1 MNIQTKRK
9 IDEIKG
15 MIKKKT
21 KLEDIIKEKFV
32 TVKKKDSWLDKNHE
46 HFTER
51 ELKYLNYSFT
61 PEIIEAEEVIETTPK
76 AVKIDEVDVSEAV
89 VEDIKEPEEEE
100 EEEES
105 EKATPE
111 EKAEAFGEVP
121 EEEQATSIPAAPS
134 NGLDFFFDSPK
145 IFKSFEEIKTP
156 QDKVNFLLNDKV
168 LKALFFMT
176 EGQTI
181 KNEADATLKYNI
193 ENIKTKYSSDIK
205 IKNIRI
211 SNELYNHFTEF
222 CNKNQIT
229 IISALSCAIEE
240 FLEKYKELDK

>member
-21 KLEDIIKEKFV
+21 KLDNIIKEKFV

-46 HFTER
+46 HFTEK
-51 ELKYLNYSFT
+51 ELKYLNYAFS

-76 AVKIDEVDVSEAV
+76 AVKIDEVDVSEAI
-89 VEDIKEPEEEE
+89 VEDIKEPEEK
-100 EEEES
+100 EES

-111 EKAEAFGEVP
+111 EKAEALKEVT
-121 EEEQATSIPAAPS
+121 EEEQATSISATPS
-134 NGLDFFFDSPK
+134 NSLDFLLDSPK

-176 EGQTI
+176 EGQAI
-181 KNEADATLKYNI
+181 KNEADATLKYRL
-193 ENIKTKYSSDIK
+193 ENVKTKYFKNIK

-211 SNELYNHFTEF
+211 NEELYNHFTEF
-222 CNKNQIT
+222 CSKNQIT

>member
-1 MNIQTKRK
+1 MNIQTKKK
-9 IDEIKG
+9 IEEIKG

-51 ELKYLNYSFT
+51 ELKYLNFAFS

-89 VEDIKEPEEEE
+89 VEDIKEPEKK
-100 EEEES
+100 EES
-105 EKATPE
+105 EKAIPE
-111 EKAEAFGEVP
+111 EVP
-121 EEEQATSIPAAPS
+121 EEEQVTSIPATPS
-134 NGLDFFFDSPK
+134 NSLDFFFDSPK

-193 ENIKTKYSSDIK
+193 ENIKAKYSSDIK

>member
-21 KLEDIIKEKFV
+21 KLDDIIKEKFV
-32 TVKKKDSWLDKNHE
+32 TVKKKDTWLNKNHE
-46 HFTER
+46 HFTEK

-61 PEIIEAEEVIETTPK
+61 PEIVEVEEVIEPTPK
-76 AVKIDEVDVSEAV
+76 PVKINEAEITEAV
-89 VEDIKEPEEEE
+89 VEEIKEPEIKKEEVE
-100 EEEES
+100 EV
-105 EKATPE
+105 
-111 EKAEAFGEVP
+111 VP
-121 EEEQATSIPAAPS
+121 EEEKVEEKQENSIPVTPA
-134 NGLDFFFDSPK
+134 NNLDFLLDSPK
-145 IFKSFEEIKTP
+145 VFKSFEEIKTP

-181 KNEADATLKYNI
+181 KNEADATLKYRL
-193 ENIKTKYSSDIK
+193 ENVKTKYFKNIK

-211 SNELYNHFTEF
+211 NEELYNHFTEF

>member
-1 MNIQTKRK
+1 MNIQTKKK
-9 IDEIKG
+9 IEEIKG

-51 ELKYLNYSFT
+51 ELKYLNFAFS

-76 AVKIDEVDVSEAV
+76 AVKIDETEITEAV
-89 VEDIKEPEEEE
+89 IEEPKEVEEQAENPVPEEK
-100 EEEES
+100 
-105 EKATPE
+105 KATP
-111 EKAEAFGEVP
+111 VS
-121 EEEQATSIPAAPS
+121 ATPS
-134 NGLDFFFDSPK
+134 NNIDFFLDSPK

-156 QDKVNFLLNDKV
+156 QDKINFLLNDKV

-176 EGQTI
+176 EGQAI
-181 KNEADATLKYNI
+181 KNKADATLKYSL
-193 ENIKTKYSSDIK
+193 ENIKTKYSQNIK

-211 SNELYNHFTEF
+211 NEDLYKHFTEF
-222 CNKNQIT
+222 CEENKIT
-229 IISALSCAIEE
+229 IISALSCALEE
-240 FLEKYKELDK
+240 FLEKYKELDKKN

>member
-32 TVKKKDSWLDKNHE
+32 TIKKKDSWLDKNHE

-51 ELKYLNYSFT
+51 ELKYLSYSFT

-89 VEDIKEPEEEE
+89 VEDIKEPEE
-100 EEEES
+100 
-105 EKATPE
+105 KA
-111 EKAEAFGEVP
+111 EVP
-121 EEEQATSIPAAPS
+121 EEEQATSIPATPS

-193 ENIKTKYSSDIK
+193 ENIKAKYSSDIK

>member
-89 VEDIKEPEEEE
+89 VEDIKEPEEK
-100 EEEES
+100 EES
-105 EKATPE
+105 GKSISE
-111 EKAEAFGEVP
+111 EKAEVP
-121 EEEQATSIPAAPS
+121 EEEQATSIPATPS

-193 ENIKTKYSSDIK
+193 ENIKAKYSSDIK

>member
-76 AVKIDEVDVSEAV
+76 AVKIDETEITEAV
-89 VEDIKEPEEEE
+89 IEEPKEVEEQAENPVPEEK
-100 EEEES
+100 
-105 EKATPE
+105 KATP
-111 EKAEAFGEVP
+111 VS
-121 EEEQATSIPAAPS
+121 ATPS
-134 NGLDFFFDSPK
+134 NNIDFFLDSPK

-156 QDKVNFLLNDKV
+156 QDKINFLLNDKV

-176 EGQTI
+176 EGQAI
-181 KNEADATLKYNI
+181 RNEADATLKYSL
-193 ENIKTKYSSDIK
+193 ENVKTKYSQNIK

-211 SNELYNHFTEF
+211 NEDLYKHFTEF
-222 CNKNQIT
+222 CEENKIT
-229 IISALSCAIEE
+229 IISALSCALEE
-240 FLEKYKELDK
+240 FLEKYKELDKKN

>member
-9 IDEIKG
+9 IEEIKG

-21 KLEDIIKEKFV
+21 KLDNIIKEKFV

-51 ELKYLNYSFT
+51 ELKYLNYAFS

-76 AVKIDEVDVSEAV
+76 AVKIDEAEVTEAV
-89 VEDIKEPEEEE
+89 IEDIKEPEEKEE
-100 EEEES
+100 
-105 EKATPE
+105 AILE
-111 EKAEAFGEVP
+111 EKTEALEEVP
-121 EEEQATSIPAAPS
+121 KEEQATSIPATPS
-134 NGLDFFFDSPK
+134 NSLDFFFDSPK
-145 IFKSFEEIKTP
+145 VFKSFEEIKTP

-181 KNEADATLKYNI
+181 KNEADAALKLSL
-193 ENIKTKYSSDIK
+193 ENVKSKYSKDIK

-222 CNKNQIT
+222 CNENQMT
-229 IISALSCAIEE
+229 IISGLSCALEE
-240 FLEKYKELDK
+240 FLEKYKELDRKN

>member
-1 MNIQTKRK
+1 MNIQTKKK
-9 IDEIKG
+9 IEEIKG

-51 ELKYLNYSFT
+51 ELKYLNFAFS

-76 AVKIDEVDVSEAV
+76 AVKIDETEITEAV
-89 VEDIKEPEEEE
+89 IEEPKEVEEQAENPAPEEK
-100 EEEES
+100 
-105 EKATPE
+105 KATP
-111 EKAEAFGEVP
+111 VS
-121 EEEQATSIPAAPS
+121 ATPS
-134 NGLDFFFDSPK
+134 NNIDFFLDSPK

-156 QDKVNFLLNDKV
+156 QDKINFLLNDKV

-176 EGQTI
+176 EGQAI
-181 KNEADATLKYNI
+181 KNEADATLKYSL
-193 ENIKTKYSSDIK
+193 ENIKTKYSQNIK

-211 SNELYNHFTEF
+211 NEDLYKHFTEF
-222 CNKNQIT
+222 CEENKIT
-229 IISALSCAIEE
+229 IISALSCALEE
-240 FLEKYKELDK
+240 FLEKYKELDKKN

>member
-9 IDEIKG
+9 IEEIKG

-21 KLEDIIKEKFV
+21 KLDDIIKEKFV

-46 HFTER
+46 HFTEK
-51 ELKYLNYSFT
+51 ELKYLNYAFS

-76 AVKIDEVDVSEAV
+76 TVKIDETDVSEAV
-89 VEDIKEPEEEE
+89 VEDIKEPEKKEE
-100 EEEES
+100 
-105 EKATPE
+105 AILE
-111 EKAEAFGEVP
+111 EKTEALEEVP
-121 EEEQATSIPAAPS
+121 KEEQATSIPVTPS
-134 NGLDFFFDSPK
+134 NNLDFLLDSPK

-193 ENIKTKYSSDIK
+193 ENIKAKYSNDIK

>member
-51 ELKYLNYSFT
+51 ELKYLSYSFT

-89 VEDIKEPEEEE
+89 VEDIKEPEEK
-100 EEEES
+100 EES
-105 EKATPE
+105 GKSISE
-111 EKAEAFGEVP
+111 EKAEVP
-121 EEEQATSIPAAPS
+121 EEEQATSIPATPS

-193 ENIKTKYSSDIK
+193 ENIKAKYSSDIK

>member
-9 IDEIKG
+9 IEEIKG

-21 KLEDIIKEKFV
+21 KLDDIIKEKFV

-46 HFTER
+46 HFTEK
-51 ELKYLNYSFT
+51 ELKYLNYAFS

-76 AVKIDEVDVSEAV
+76 AVKIDETDVSEAV
-89 VEDIKEPEEEE
+89 VEDIKEPEEKEE
-100 EEEES
+100 
-105 EKATPE
+105 AILE
-111 EKAEAFGEVP
+111 EKTEALEEVP
-121 EEEQATSIPAAPS
+121 KEEQATSIPVTPS
-134 NGLDFFFDSPK
+134 NNLDFLLDSPK

-168 LKALFFMT
+168 LKALFFMI

-193 ENIKTKYSSDIK
+193 ENIKAKYSNDIK

>member
-1 MNIQTKRK
+1 MDIQTKRK

-32 TVKKKDSWLDKNHE
+32 TVRKKDSWLDKNHE

-51 ELKYLNYSFT
+51 ELKYLNFAFS

-76 AVKIDEVDVSEAV
+76 AVKIDETEITEAV
-89 VEDIKEPEEEE
+89 IEEPKEVEEQAENPVPEEK
-100 EEEES
+100 
-105 EKATPE
+105 KATP
-111 EKAEAFGEVP
+111 VS
-121 EEEQATSIPAAPS
+121 ATPS
-134 NGLDFFFDSPK
+134 NNIDFFLDSPK

-156 QDKVNFLLNDKV
+156 QDKINFLLNDKV

-176 EGQTI
+176 EGQAI
-181 KNEADATLKYNI
+181 KNEADATLKYSL
-193 ENIKTKYSSDIK
+193 ENIKTKYSQNIK

-211 SNELYNHFTEF
+211 NEDLYKHFTEF
-222 CNKNQIT
+222 CEENKIT
-229 IISALSCAIEE
+229 IISALSCALEE
-240 FLEKYKELDK
+240 FLEKYKELDKKN

>member
-1 MNIQTKRK
+1 MNIQTKKK
-9 IDEIKG
+9 IEEIKG

-51 ELKYLNYSFT
+51 ELKYLNFAFS

-76 AVKIDEVDVSEAV
+76 AVKIDETEITEAV
-89 VEDIKEPEEEE
+89 IEEPKEVEEQAENPVPEEK
-100 EEEES
+100 
-105 EKATPE
+105 KATP
-111 EKAEAFGEVP
+111 VS
-121 EEEQATSIPAAPS
+121 ATPS
-134 NGLDFFFDSPK
+134 NNIDFFLDSPK

-156 QDKVNFLLNDKV
+156 QDKINFLLNDKV

-193 ENIKTKYSSDIK
+193 ENIKAKYSNDIK

-211 SNELYNHFTEF
+211 SNELYKHFTDF
-222 CNKNQIT
+222 CDKNQIT

>member
-21 KLEDIIKEKFV
+21 NLEDIIKEKFV
-32 TVKKKDSWLDKNHE
+32 TVKKKDTWLDKNHE

-51 ELKYLNYSFT
+51 ELKYLNYAFS
-61 PEIIEAEEVIETTPK
+61 PEIIEAEEVMETTPK
-76 AVKIDEVDVSEAV
+76 TVKIDEADVSEAV
-89 VEDIKEPEEEE
+89 VEDIKEVK
-100 EEEES
+100 EES
-105 EKATPE
+105 EKSISKEKIEAPE
-111 EKAEAFGEVP
+111 
-121 EEEQATSIPAAPS
+121 EEEQATSIPATPS
-134 NGLDFFFDSPK
+134 NGLDFFLDTPK
-145 IFKSFEEIKTP
+145 VFKSFEEIKTP

-193 ENIKTKYSSDIK
+193 ENIKAKYSNDIK

-211 SNELYNHFTEF
+211 SNELYKHFTDF
-222 CNKNQIT
+222 CDKNQIT

>member
-21 KLEDIIKEKFV
+21 KLDDIIKEKFV

-51 ELKYLNYSFT
+51 ELKYLNFAFS

-76 AVKIDEVDVSEAV
+76 AVKIDETEITEAV
-89 VEDIKEPEEEE
+89 IEEPKEVEEQAENPVPEEK
-100 EEEES
+100 
-105 EKATPE
+105 KATP
-111 EKAEAFGEVP
+111 VS
-121 EEEQATSIPAAPS
+121 ATPS
-134 NGLDFFFDSPK
+134 NNIDFFLDSPK

-156 QDKVNFLLNDKV
+156 QDKINFLLNDKV

-176 EGQTI
+176 EGQAI
-181 KNEADATLKYNI
+181 RNEADATLKYSL
-193 ENIKTKYSSDIK
+193 ENVKTKYSQNIK

-211 SNELYNHFTEF
+211 NEDLYKHFTEF
-222 CNKNQIT
+222 CEENKIT
-229 IISALSCAIEE
+229 IISALSCALEE
-240 FLEKYKELDK
+240 FLEKYKELDKKN

>member
-9 IDEIKG
+9 IEEVKG
-15 MIKKKT
+15 MIKKKI
-21 KLEDIIKEKFV
+21 KLDDIIKEKFV

-46 HFTER
+46 HFTEK
-51 ELKYLNYSFT
+51 ELKYLNYAFS

-76 AVKIDEVDVSEAV
+76 TVKIDETDVSEAV
-89 VEDIKEPEEEE
+89 VEDIKEPEKKEE
-100 EEEES
+100 
-105 EKATPE
+105 AILE
-111 EKAEAFGEVP
+111 EKTEALEEVP
-121 EEEQATSIPAAPS
+121 KEEQATSIPVTPS
-134 NGLDFFFDSPK
+134 NNLDFLLDSPK

-193 ENIKTKYSSDIK
+193 ENIKAKYSSDIK

>member
-51 ELKYLNYSFT
+51 ELKYLNFAFS

-76 AVKIDEVDVSEAV
+76 AVKIDETEITEAV
-89 VEDIKEPEEEE
+89 IEEPKEVEEQAENPVPEEK
-100 EEEES
+100 
-105 EKATPE
+105 KATP
-111 EKAEAFGEVP
+111 VS
-121 EEEQATSIPAAPS
+121 ATPS
-134 NGLDFFFDSPK
+134 NNIDFFLDSPK

-156 QDKVNFLLNDKV
+156 QDKINFLLNDKV

-176 EGQTI
+176 EGQAI
-181 KNEADATLKYNI
+181 KNEADATLKYSL
-193 ENIKTKYSSDIK
+193 ENIKTKYSQNIK

-211 SNELYNHFTEF
+211 NEDLYKHFTEF
-222 CNKNQIT
+222 CEENKIT
-229 IISALSCAIEE
+229 IISALSCALEE
-240 FLEKYKELDK
+240 FLEKYKELDKKN

>member
-46 HFTER
+46 HFTEK
-51 ELKYLNYSFT
+51 ELKYLNYAFS

-89 VEDIKEPEEEE
+89 VEDIKEPEEK
-100 EEEES
+100 EES
-105 EKATPE
+105 GKSISE
-111 EKAEAFGEVP
+111 EKAEVP
-121 EEEQATSIPAAPS
+121 EEEQATSIPATPS
-134 NGLDFFFDSPK
+134 NGLDFFLDTPK
-145 IFKSFEEIKTP
+145 VFKSFEEIKTP

-193 ENIKTKYSSDIK
+193 ENIKAKYSNDIK

-211 SNELYNHFTEF
+211 SNELYKHFTDF
-222 CNKNQIT
+222 CDKNQIT

>member
-21 KLEDIIKEKFV
+21 KLDNIIKEKFV

-46 HFTER
+46 HFTEK
-51 ELKYLNYSFT
+51 ELKYLNYAFS

-76 AVKIDEVDVSEAV
+76 AVKIDEVDVSEAI
-89 VEDIKEPEEEE
+89 VEDIK
-100 EEEES
+100 
-105 EKATPE
+105 KPE
-111 EKAEAFGEVP
+111 EKAEALEEVT
-121 EEEQATSIPAAPS
+121 EEEQATSIPATPS
-134 NGLDFFFDSPK
+134 NSLDFLLDSPK
-145 IFKSFEEIKTP
+145 VFKSFEEIKTP

-176 EGQTI
+176 EGQAI
-181 KNEADATLKYNI
+181 KNEADATLKYRL
-193 ENIKTKYSSDIK
+193 ENVKTKYLKDIK

-211 SNELYNHFTEF
+211 NEELYNHFTEF
-222 CNKNQIT
+222 CSKNQIT

>member
-21 KLEDIIKEKFV
+21 KLDDIIKEKFV

-51 ELKYLNYSFT
+51 ELKYLNFAFS

-76 AVKIDEVDVSEAV
+76 AVKIDETEITEAV
-89 VEDIKEPEEEE
+89 IEEPKEVEEQAENPVPEEK
-100 EEEES
+100 
-105 EKATPE
+105 KATP
-111 EKAEAFGEVP
+111 VS
-121 EEEQATSIPAAPS
+121 ATPS
-134 NGLDFFFDSPK
+134 NNIDFFLDSPK

-193 ENIKTKYSSDIK
+193 ENIKAKYSSDIK

>member
-51 ELKYLNYSFT
+51 ELKYLNFAFS

-76 AVKIDEVDVSEAV
+76 AVKIDETEITEAV
-89 VEDIKEPEEEE
+89 IEEPKEVEEQAENPVPEEK
-100 EEEES
+100 
-105 EKATPE
+105 KATP
-111 EKAEAFGEVP
+111 VS
-121 EEEQATSIPAAPS
+121 ATPS
-134 NGLDFFFDSPK
+134 NNIDFFLDSPK

-156 QDKVNFLLNDKV
+156 QDKINFLLNDKV

-176 EGQTI
+176 EGQAI
-181 KNEADATLKYNI
+181 RNEADATLKYSL
-193 ENIKTKYSSDIK
+193 ENVKTKYSQNIK

-211 SNELYNHFTEF
+211 NEDLYKHFTEF
-222 CNKNQIT
+222 CEENKIT
-229 IISALSCAIEE
+229 IISALSCALEE
-240 FLEKYKELDK
+240 FLEKYKELDKKN

>member
-51 ELKYLNYSFT
+51 ELKYLSYSFT

-89 VEDIKEPEEEE
+89 VEDIKEPEE
-100 EEEES
+100 
-105 EKATPE
+105 KA
-111 EKAEAFGEVP
+111 EVP
-121 EEEQATSIPAAPS
+121 EEEQATSIPATPS

-193 ENIKTKYSSDIK
+193 ENIKAKYSSDIK

>member
-1 MNIQTKRK
+1 MNIQTKKK
-9 IDEIKG
+9 IEEIKG

-51 ELKYLNYSFT
+51 ELKYLNFAFS

-76 AVKIDEVDVSEAV
+76 AVKIDETEITEAV
-89 VEDIKEPEEEE
+89 IEEPKEVEEQAENPVPEEK
-100 EEEES
+100 
-105 EKATPE
+105 KATP
-111 EKAEAFGEVP
+111 VS
-121 EEEQATSIPAAPS
+121 ATPS
-134 NGLDFFFDSPK
+134 NNIDFFLDSPK

-156 QDKVNFLLNDKV
+156 QDKINFLLNDKV

-176 EGQTI
+176 EGQAI
-181 KNEADATLKYNI
+181 KNEADATLKYSL
-193 ENIKTKYSSDIK
+193 ENIKTKYSQNIK

-211 SNELYNHFTEF
+211 NEDLYKHFTEF
-222 CNKNQIT
+222 CEENKIT
-229 IISALSCAIEE
+229 IISALSCALEE
-240 FLEKYKELDK
+240 FLEKHKELDKKN

>member
-21 KLEDIIKEKFV
+21 KLDDIIKEKFV

-51 ELKYLNYSFT
+51 ELKYLSYSFT

-89 VEDIKEPEEEE
+89 VEDIKEPEEK
-100 EEEES
+100 EES
-105 EKATPE
+105 GKSISE
-111 EKAEAFGEVP
+111 EKAEVP
-121 EEEQATSIPAAPS
+121 EEEQATSIPATPS

-193 ENIKTKYSSDIK
+193 ENIKAKYSSDIK

>member
-1 MNIQTKRK
+1 MNIQTKKK

-21 KLEDIIKEKFV
+21 KLEDIIKEKFI

-46 HFTER
+46 HFTEK

-76 AVKIDEVDVSEAV
+76 AVKIDEVDVSEAI
-89 VEDIKEPEEEE
+89 VEDIKEPEE
-100 EEEES
+100 
-105 EKATPE
+105 
-111 EKAEAFGEVP
+111 KAEALGEAP
-121 EEEQATSIPAAPS
+121 EEEQATSIPATPS

-193 ENIKTKYSSDIK
+193 ENIKAKYSSDIK

>member
-1 MNIQTKRK
+1 MNIQTKKK
-9 IDEIKG
+9 IEEIKG

-51 ELKYLNYSFT
+51 ELKYLSYSFT

-89 VEDIKEPEEEE
+89 VEDIKEPEEK
-100 EEEES
+100 EES
-105 EKATPE
+105 GKSISE
-111 EKAEAFGEVP
+111 EKAEVP
-121 EEEQATSIPAAPS
+121 EEEQATSIPATPS

-193 ENIKTKYSSDIK
+193 ENIKAKYSSDIK

>member
-51 ELKYLNYSFT
+51 ELKYLSYSFT
-61 PEIIEAEEVIETTPK
+61 PEIIEAAEVIETTPK

-89 VEDIKEPEEEE
+89 VEDIKEPEE
-100 EEEES
+100 
-105 EKATPE
+105 KA
-111 EKAEAFGEVP
+111 EVP
-121 EEEQATSIPAAPS
+121 EEEQATSIPATPS

-193 ENIKTKYSSDIK
+193 ENIKAKYSSDIK

>member
-51 ELKYLNYSFT
+51 ELKYLSYSFT

-89 VEDIKEPEEEE
+89 VEDIKEPEEK
-100 EEEES
+100 EES
-105 EKATPE
+105 GKSISE
-111 EKAEAFGEVP
+111 EKAEVP
-121 EEEQATSIPAAPS
+121 EEEQATSIPATPS
-134 NGLDFFFDSPK
+134 NGLDFFLDTPK
-145 IFKSFEEIKTP
+145 VFKSFEEIKTP

-193 ENIKTKYSSDIK
+193 ENIKAKYSNDIK

-211 SNELYNHFTEF
+211 SNELYKHFTDF
-222 CNKNQIT
+222 CDKNQIT

>member
-21 KLEDIIKEKFV
+21 KLDDIIKEKFV

-51 ELKYLNYSFT
+51 ELKYLSYSFT

-89 VEDIKEPEEEE
+89 VEDIKEPEEK
-100 EEEES
+100 EES
-105 EKATPE
+105 GKSISE
-111 EKAEAFGEVP
+111 EKAEVP
-121 EEEQATSIPAAPS
+121 EEEQATSIPATPS

-193 ENIKTKYSSDIK
+193 ENIKAKYSNDIK

-211 SNELYNHFTEF
+211 SNELYKHFTDF
-222 CNKNQIT
+222 CDKNQIT

>member
-51 ELKYLNYSFT
+51 ELKYLNFAFS

-76 AVKIDEVDVSEAV
+76 DVKIDEVDVSEAV
-89 VEDIKEPEEEE
+89 VEDIKEPEEK
-100 EEEES
+100 EES
-105 EKATPE
+105 EKSISK
-111 EKAEAFGEVP
+111 EKIEAP
-121 EEEQATSIPAAPS
+121 EEEQATSIPATPS

-193 ENIKTKYSSDIK
+193 ENIKAKYSSDIK